1 MCFDIGG
8 IYETSL
14 SAFRSL
20 WSAKRQPTKMPTAS
34 LVWSTTSAIAGE
46 SYLSTSI
53 GLDATLLLFAPDGVA
68 GSEEILPM
76 LPEGTRRFCRLR
88 HPSWLGLFAK
98 GGPKTGQS
106 ARLPRNPSKNSFLS
120 VNYLTLLNGFLR
132 DAARGRADR
141 ALNWRMPAKQVSPPV
156 GLGTPCTVIQ
166 SCSVMLVIQFGVVRF
181 VGGRQR

>member
-1 MCFDIGG
+1 MRLSTSTLSVSAAAGARCMCFDIGG

-106 ARLPRNPSKNSFLS
+106 ARLPAIRANTLS
-120 VNYLTLLNGFLR
+120 
-132 DAARGRADR
+132 
-141 ALNWRMPAKQVSPPV
+141 
-156 GLGTPCTVIQ
+156 
-166 SCSVMLVIQFGVVRF
+166 
-181 VGGRQR
+181 